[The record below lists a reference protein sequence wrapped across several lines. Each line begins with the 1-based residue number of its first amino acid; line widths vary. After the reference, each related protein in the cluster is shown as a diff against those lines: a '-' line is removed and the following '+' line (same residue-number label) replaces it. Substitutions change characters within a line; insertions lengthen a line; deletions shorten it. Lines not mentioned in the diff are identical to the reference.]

1 MLPLKIFT
9 ISGIYTVSLGKREG
23 LKQKQRYK
31 KKKKK
36 KTEIQLTLEYQRVL
50 TLFLL
55 LRSSLIFLVVSFIS

>member
-1 MLPLKIFT
+1 MLPLKNFT

-36 KTEIQLTLEYQRVL
+36 KQRYNLHLNIRESWHYFFYSGVP
-50 TLFLL
+50 
-55 LRSSLIFLVVSFIS
+55 